1 MQKLV
6 SFDVQEIAF
15 APEDVAAALNKA
27 CSARQGRYRV
37 SGLCQLDNT
46 VLFVLL
52 PLEGAQPLEEYQFS
66 TVSDLTVAGFTEEL
80 LGRWARGLNALGAV
94 AVGDTRVLL
103 LARPRGRPA

>member
-1 MQKLV
+1 MQKIV

-15 APEDVAAALNKA
+15 SPEDVAAALNKA

-52 PLEGAQPLEEYQFS
+52 PLERAQPLEEYQFS
-66 TVSDLTVAGFTEEL
+66 TASDLTIPGFTAAL
-80 LGRWARGLNALGAV
+80 LDRWSRGLNALGAV
-94 AVGDTRVLL
+94 VMGNTRVLL
-103 LARPRGRPA
+103 LARPKGQPA